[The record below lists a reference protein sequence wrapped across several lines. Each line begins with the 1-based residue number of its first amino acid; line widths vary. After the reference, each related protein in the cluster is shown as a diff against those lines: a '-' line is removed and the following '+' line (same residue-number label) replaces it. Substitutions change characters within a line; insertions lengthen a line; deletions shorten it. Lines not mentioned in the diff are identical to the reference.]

1 MDSSALQMQ
10 RTTTVFSDELMSTAA
25 AAAAGKATVAINA
38 SAQPACLP
46 IRDN

>member
-25 AAAAGKATVAINA
+25 AAAGKATVAINA
-38 SAQPACLP
+38 
-46 IRDN
+46 